1 LSEAPALERLV
12 LRIERLKI
20 TFRFTYAFHARD
32 VRFECDRGEGFV
44 RVFPETFSFNAER
57 HDPAELN
64 LQFDD
69 LARKPELL
77 SPGANRR
84 DADLLISRLRLEM
97 PRYLERV
104 LNRLEFEG
112 RVAPERLTR
121 VYEDV
126 ALITQIFIR
135 FVGRLDLEERYGT
148 NLSALLL
155 RKLMWRTLFALLQRR
170 VSPEYL
176 EDYLAGNVD
185 PVDPADDLSE
195 AGFFYTLENGEPE
208 AVNRC
213 LVRLSE
219 RAFYRWL
226 EDVCLDESNG
236 AFGIEGSPFGDRET
250 EVLAAIGSGAAVDPD
265 HPARIRRGRELNPF
279 LRRAGNLDNL
289 RVLKK
294 LQAWF
299 LRQYDVYH
307 AAMVIKHSDNVSHG
321 RNDVDSVLSHHSTQ
335 NYLITLAVLIS
346 PFVAA
351 IFAYDRAPALFNLL
365 GLVETGLASTAV
377 LWFMLYRFCWQRDL
391 TFFQMLIPRIAA
403 GIIVGY
409 LPIFFV
415 DEVWDL
421 ARSSWMVLTRISVL
435 MGFLTLLYL
444 YVEVQRRLG
453 GSAVAFARAR
463 QIFLLGVLQAFGVGI
478 IMTGLV
484 GRFMV
489 ERNWSEGPAGAVAST
504 VGELTGTLT
513 PFVGQLPRVIG
524 VEPFYLFPSAIFM
537 MTFLSFFIGTFLQ
550 LMWEDIPITEPL

>member
-1 LSEAPALERLV
+1 MSKAPALERLV
-12 LRIERLKI
+12 LRIERVKV

-32 VRFECDRGEGFV
+32 VRFECDRGDGFV
-44 RVFPETFSFNAER
+44 RVFPETFSFNADR
-57 HDPAELN
+57 HDPAELY

-69 LARKPELL
+69 LARKPELI
-77 SPGANRR
+77 SAGANRR
-84 DADLLISRLRLEM
+84 DADLLISRLLLEL

-104 LNRLEFEG
+104 LTRLEVEG
-112 RVAPERLTR
+112 RIAADRLTR

-135 FVGRLDLEERYGT
+135 FSGSLDVEERYGT
-148 NLSALLL
+148 ILAALLL

-170 VSPEYL
+170 VSPQYL
-176 EDYLAGNVD
+176 EDYLAGSVD
-185 PVDPADDLSE
+185 PIDPADDLSE
-195 AGFFYTLENGEPE
+195 AGFFYTLENGQAES
-208 AVNRC
+208 VNRC

-226 EDVCLDESNG
+226 EDVCLDENNN
-236 AFGIEGSPFGDRET
+236 AFGIEGSPFEDRET
-250 EVLAAIGSGAAVDPD
+250 EVLAAISSGEGSREDRGP
-265 HPARIRRGRELNPF
+265 ISRGRELNPF
-279 LRRAGNLDNL
+279 LRRMGNLDNL

-294 LQAWF
+294 LEAWF

-307 AAMVIKHSDNVSHG
+307 AAMVIKHADNVSRS
-321 RNDVDSVLSHHSTQ
+321 RNDADSILSRHSTRNYLVALSVL
-335 NYLITLAVLIS
+335 VS
-346 PFVAA
+346 PFIAA
-351 IFAYDRAPALFNLL
+351 IFAYDREPAVFNLI
-365 GLVETGLASTAV
+365 GSVESAVAYSVV

-391 TFFQMLIPRIAA
+391 TFFHMLVPRIAA

-421 ARSSWMVLTRISVL
+421 ARSSWIELTSISLL

-453 GSAVAFARAR
+453 SSAVAFARAR

-489 ERNWSEGPAGAVAST
+489 ERNWSNGPAGGGSTPVAAL
-504 VGELTGTLT
+504 GDTLA
-513 PFVGQLPRVIG
+513 PFIGKLPMVIG

>member
-1 LSEAPALERLV
+1 MSEAPALERLE
-12 LRIERLKI
+12 LRIERLKV
-20 TFRFTYAFHARD
+20 TFRFTYAFHARA
-32 VRFECDRGEGFV
+32 VRFECDRGDGFV
-44 RVFPETFSFNAER
+44 RVFPETFSFHADR
-57 HDPAELN
+57 HDPAELY

-69 LARKPELL
+69 LARKPELI
-77 SPGANRR
+77 SAGANRR
-84 DADLLISRLRLEM
+84 DADLLISRLLLEL

-104 LNRLEFEG
+104 VTRLEVEG
-112 RVAPERLTR
+112 RVSEERLTR

-135 FVGRLDLEERYGT
+135 FSGTRDVEQRYGS
-148 NLSALLL
+148 NLAALLM

-170 VSPEYL
+170 VSPQYL
-176 EDYLAGNVD
+176 EDYLAGSVD
-185 PVDPADDLSE
+185 PIDPADDLSE
-195 AGFFYTLENGEPE
+195 AGFFYTLENGEVE

-226 EDVCLDESNG
+226 EDVCLDESND
-236 AFGIEGSPFGDRET
+236 AFGIEGSPFQDRET
-250 EVLAAIGSGAAVDPD
+250 EVLAAISSSDPGAREERGP
-265 HPARIRRGRELNPF
+265 IRCGRELSPF
-279 LRRAGNLDNL
+279 LRRMGNLDNL

-294 LQAWF
+294 LEAWF

-307 AAMVIKHSDNVSHG
+307 AGMVIKHADNISRG
-321 RNDVDSVLSHHSTQ
+321 RNDADSTLSRHNTR
-335 NYLITLAVLIS
+335 NYLIALAVLVS

-351 IFAYDRAPALFNLL
+351 IFAYDRAPAVFNVI
-365 GLVETGLASTAV
+365 GSVESGIAYTVV

-391 TFFQMLIPRIAA
+391 TFFHMLVPRIAA

-421 ARSSWMVLTRISVL
+421 AQSSWMELTSISML

-453 GSAVAFARAR
+453 SSAVAFARAR

-489 ERNWSEGPAGAVAST
+489 ERNWSGGPAGDVVIPVAVL
-504 VGELTGTLT
+504 GETLA
-513 PFVGQLPRVIG
+513 PFIGQLPRVIG
-524 VEPFYLFPSAIFM
+524 VEPFYLYPSAIFM

>member
-1 LSEAPALERLV
+1 VSEAPALERLV
-12 LRIERLKI
+12 LRIERLKV

-32 VRFECDRGEGFV
+32 VRFECDRGDGFV
-44 RVFPETFSFNAER
+44 RVFPETFSFNADR
-57 HDPAELN
+57 HDPAELY

-69 LARKPELL
+69 LARKPELI
-77 SPGANRR
+77 STAANRR
-84 DADLLISRLRLEM
+84 DADVLISRLLLEL

-104 LNRLEFEG
+104 LTRLEVEG
-112 RVAPERLTR
+112 RVPADRLTR

-135 FVGRLDLEERYGT
+135 FSGSLNIEERYGT
-148 NLSALLL
+148 VLAALLL

-176 EDYLAGNVD
+176 EDYLAGSVD
-185 PVDPADDLSE
+185 PIDPADDLSE

-208 AVNRC
+208 SVNRC

-226 EDVCLDESNG
+226 EDVCLDEKNE
-236 AFGIEGSPFGDRET
+236 AFGIEGSPFAEREI
-250 EVLAAIGSGAAVDPD
+250 EVLAAISSSGGGESPGA
-265 HPARIRRGRELNPF
+265 ITRGHELSPF
-279 LRRAGNLDNL
+279 LRRMGNLDNL

-294 LQAWF
+294 LETWF

-307 AAMVIKHSDNVSHG
+307 AAMVIKHADNVSRS
-321 RNDVDSVLSHHSTQ
+321 RNDADSILSRHSTR
-335 NYLITLAVLIS
+335 NYLVALAVLVS
-346 PFVAA
+346 PFFAA
-351 IFAYDRAPALFNLL
+351 IFVYDREPAVFNVI
-365 GLVETGLASTAV
+365 GSVESAIAYTTV

-391 TFFQMLIPRIAA
+391 TFFHMLVPRIAA

-421 ARSSWMVLTRISVL
+421 AQSSWMELTSISML

-453 GSAVAFARAR
+453 SSAVAFARAR
-463 QIFLLGVLQAFGVGI
+463 QIFLLGVLQAFCAGI

-489 ERNWSEGPAGAVAST
+489 ERNWSDGPAGGIST
-504 VGELTGTLT
+504 PVSALGDSLA
-513 PFVGQLPRVIG
+513 PFAGKLPMVIG